1 MSREELFRIRGECRM
16 HRPALIVAWRNDIG
30 RVAGGSVGSLGREIA
45 LETIG
50 EISIQDFFRF
60 TGVNI
65 KEDVIQFPR
74 NRFYSCHAA
83 NILIFEGDIPESEPY
98 DYCNAIL
105 DFAVG
110 HCGAEE
116 VWTIGGFVSA
126 VNHLSPRGVFGTV
139 NRPDLKMMLA
149 QLDIDTEVDYNT
161 PPQGPRPSLN
171 HFLLWIAGRREIP
184 AYSLWVEVPF
194 YLAGIRDPL
203 ASRSILEIMDRR
215 FALGLTFED
224 INFRVQKIEE
234 GIEELRNLDPD
245 INRYFELLGRGISLS
260 PEEGEAMVAEVA
272 RFFERGD

>member
-1 MSREELFRIRGECRM
+1 M
-16 HRPALIVAWRNDIG
+16 HHPALIVAWRNEIG
-30 RVAGGSVGSLGREIA
+30 RVAGGSVGSMARELA

-50 EISIQDFFRF
+50 EISLQDFFRF
-60 TGVNI
+60 NGVNI
-65 KEDVIQFPR
+65 KDDVIRFPW
-74 NRFYSCHAA
+74 NRFHGCHSA
-83 NILIFEGDIPESEPY
+83 NLLIFESDIPEREPY

-139 NRPDLKMMLA
+139 NRPELKMTLD
-149 QLDIDTEVDYNT
+149 QLDVNTEVDYST

-194 YLAGIRDPL
+194 YLAGVRDPL
-203 ASRSILEIMDRR
+203 ASRFILEIMDRR
-215 FALGLTFED
+215 FALGLNFED
-224 INFRVQKIEE
+224 INLRIGKIEE
-234 GIEELRNLDPD
+234 GIEELRKLDPD

-260 PEEGEAMVAEVA
+260 PEEGESMVAEVA
-272 RFFERGD
+272 RFLERED